1 MDTRKERE
9 ERSISFINFIILFYS
24 FFLLRSIS
32 IPIPIVHRQTDGH
45 GRATAHVSLFALL
58 AAWGSFLFL
67 FLFILSLILFS
78 LTLLLLETQTRPDL
92 SDLDLK

>member
-67 FLFILSLILFS
+67 FLFIFDSVFAHAAA
-78 LTLLLLETQTRPDL
+78 TRDTDQTR
-92 SDLDLK
+92 SE